1 MWHLRLVS
9 YQNKYILLVISNLKT
24 FPKRLGLFCKIQKHK
39 AFPIILCS
47 RILWSRY
54 FFFDHVISFSTSIR
68 LSRLLKKSIFYFW
81 QMYYTLGCLDKK
93 YLELKISTWTLPWMN
108 LIFIQT
114 LKNKSESDNGGS
126 KKHSFW
132 SFMLF
137 SYGIPFPLGIPM
149 EERHFHGLIL

>member
-9 YQNKYILLVISNLKT
+9 YQNKYILLVISNFKT

-54 FFFDHVISFSTSIR
+54 FFLIMWFHF
-68 LSRLLKKSIFYFW
+68 LHLLGFQDFKKSIFYFW

-93 YLELKISTWTLPWMN
+93 YLGLKISTWTCCHEWIWFSSKHWKTNLKVIMEAPRNTVFDLLCSFLMAFLSLWESPW
-108 LIFIQT
+108 
-114 LKNKSESDNGGS
+114 
-126 KKHSFW
+126 KKGTS
-132 SFMLF
+132 MV
-137 SYGIPFPLGIPM
+137 
-149 EERHFHGLIL
+149 